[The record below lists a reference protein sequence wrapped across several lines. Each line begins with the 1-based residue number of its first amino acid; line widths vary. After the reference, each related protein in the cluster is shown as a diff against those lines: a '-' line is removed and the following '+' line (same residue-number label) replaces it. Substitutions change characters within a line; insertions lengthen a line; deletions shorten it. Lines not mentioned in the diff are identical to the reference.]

1 MTCDDAIIHIEHK
14 VGMILVQH
22 KDVNGTIFVVTYSK
36 NVQNDTWGMK
46 ILGKI
51 ETLYNGFTNFTST
64 LMTEYTDK
72 FEIDHICILTP

>member
-1 MTCDDAIIHIEHK
+1 
-14 VGMILVQH
+14 
-22 KDVNGTIFVVTYSK
+22 
-36 NVQNDTWGMK
+36 MK